1 MTGMVDLR
9 GYLIHGTLDR
19 RNFVK
24 RAAALALSA
33 PAIGTLLAACGGSDD
48 KATATK
54 GADAGTTP
62 TGGAGAEPTATTK
75 ITVDLNATATPAT
88 VASPTSAAPGA
99 SPTTAAASTPTSAP
113 LVGKKGGK
121 VTLVRSDEADIYD
134 PVLNDANTVIWIIG
148 NVYETLVKSNKGSDG
163 LDPGLA
169 EKYEVSDDGITV
181 TFHLRDAKFSDGSAL
196 TTDDVIFSL
205 ERARDTVES
214 VWTFTMTQAKEI
226 TAPDDKTVQV
236 TLSQPWAP
244 FLAGVAMF
252 NGGIVSKAYFEA
264 NAVDTNT
271 GGSGEASKGIG
282 VAGMASMGTGPYVIA
297 DWQTDQFTLLKRNE
311 HYWAE
316 GLPYRDEIKILQV
329 PDVNNGILQIQGG
342 DVDGLVGQ
350 TSVPFNRVAELQK
363 DTNLQVLIWPASYA
377 GNVQF
382 NIEKP
387 PLNDLHF
394 RRALNHATDVATL
407 IQTAAF
413 GLAEP
418 GNSFM
423 PIGSLYWNPDQKPY
437 PFDLEMAKS
446 ELAQSTTPTG
456 GKVEVLT
463 VTGNA
468 QEEVIA
474 TTLQDMWSQIGVEL
488 TITPMDGQTRRQR
501 LLDHDFQMRIAAWTN
516 DMIDPDEIVGYF
528 IIPDNSENA
537 RSGWVNQHAVD
548 VAHQAQAEQDPEK
561 RRQMY
566 YEIQKIYKEEGPMIY
581 TYNIPYV
588 DVLRANIKGYHHNPL
603 GAYTFTEMFIDE

>member
-1 MTGMVDLR
+1 
-9 GYLIHGTLDR
+9 
-19 RNFVK
+19 
-24 RAAALALSA
+24 
-33 PAIGTLLAACGGSDD
+33 
-48 KATATK
+48 
-54 GADAGTTP
+54 
-62 TGGAGAEPTATTK
+62 
-75 ITVDLNATATPAT
+75 
-88 VASPTSAAPGA
+88 
-99 SPTTAAASTPTSAP
+99 
-113 LVGKKGGK
+113 
-121 VTLVRSDEADIYD
+121 
-134 PVLNDANTVIWIIG
+134 
-148 NVYETLVKSNKGSDG
+148 
-163 LDPGLA
+163 
-169 EKYEVSDDGITV
+169 
-181 TFHLRDAKFSDGSAL
+181 
-196 TTDDVIFSL
+196 
-205 ERARDTVES
+205 
-214 VWTFTMTQAKEI
+214 MTQAKEI

-311 HYWAE
+311 HYWNPD
-316 GLPYRDEIKILQV
+316 LPYLDEIKIVQV
-329 PDVNNGILQIQGG
+329 PDTNNQILQIQGG

-363 DTNLQVLIWPASYA
+363 DPNLQVLIWPASYA

-394 RRALNHATDVATL
+394 RRALNHATDQQTL
-407 IQTAAF
+407 IDTAVF

-468 QEEVIA
+468 QEEVVA

-488 TITPMDGQTRRQR
+488 TITPMDGAARRAR
-501 LLDHDFQMRIAAWTN
+501 LLAHDFQMRIAGWTN

-528 IIPDNSENA
+528 IIPENSENA

-548 VAHQAQAEQDPEK
+548 LAHQAQAEQDPEK
-561 RRQMY
+561 RRQQY

-581 TYNIPYV
+581 TFNIPYI
-588 DVLRANIKGYHHNPL
+588 DVLRTNIKGYYHNPL
-603 GAYTFTEMFIDE
+603 GAYYFAEMFIES